1 MFILHADKNK
11 LAVRCR
17 ESVTSGSVNVYTVRF
32 EFSPDW
38 QGLTR
43 KAVFRAGRESR
54 TVLLDES
61 GACAIPWE
69 VLASPGLPLMVGVFG
84 TGETAALP
92 TIWANLGFI
101 LDGVTLGE
109 DAHPPTPE
117 LWEWELAG
125 KGDALG
131 YTEDG
136 ELGLYAGDKLLSCVP
151 VRGGGEGGT
160 ADHRELTHRDAEGQH
175 PIDAI
180 SGLRAA
186 LEKIPVPITAEE
198 LRKILMNGGLRH
210 GR

>member
-1 MFILHADKNK
+1 MFILYADKNR
-11 LAVRCR
+11 LIVRRR
-17 ESVTSGSVNVYTVRF
+17 EALTSGSVNVYTVRF

-84 TGETAALP
+84 TAETAALP

-117 LWEWELAG
+117 LWERELAG

-131 YTEDG
+131 YTETG
-136 ELGLYAGDKLLSCVP
+136 KLGLYSGDKLLSSVS
-151 VRGGGEGGT
+151 VRGGGEGGAT
-160 ADHRELTHRDAEGQH
+160 DHRALAHRDAEGQH
-175 PIDAI
+175 PIGAI
-180 SGLRAA
+180 TGLKQELSKRISSDNA
-186 LEKIPVPITAEE
+186 LSVVDIIKI
-198 LRKILMNGGLRH
+198 MGD
-210 GR
+210 